1 MTKKGPNVTKTDSR
15 PSLSG
20 ALQHKEVA
28 NPLCLNSQ
36 GRPAWCSLMTPLW
49 ILGPFLGALITPLW
63 ILGPFSGALMNGEGL
78 TPAFLPTHRAGCLSD
93 ESEGLHIASYAS

>member
-1 MTKKGPNVTKTDSR
+1 MVLAFTLDFLAVTFFVRQRGSILTYDSDIGKSPTLMTKKGPNVTKTDSR

-49 ILGPFLGALITPLW
+49 ILGPFLGALP
-63 ILGPFSGALMNGEGL
+63 
-78 TPAFLPTHRAGCLSD
+78 
-93 ESEGLHIASYAS
+93 

>member
-1 MTKKGPNVTKTDSR
+1 MTKKGPTVTKTDSR

-49 ILGPFLGALITPLW
+49 ILGPAASALWVQGPFLGALLGRALHLPSSPLR
-63 ILGPFSGALMNGEGL
+63 IGL
-78 TPAFLPTHRAGCLSD
+78 VL
-93 ESEGLHIASYAS
+93 